1 MKVTSVA
8 VVLLS
13 IIALCGVALSAPNCG
28 ENGVQDISAPRYCSC
43 FSGFAPSNYNTQT
56 DCNTELKCPAYEPTG
71 RTSIGGHPPFLYNAS
86 FVADRYN
93 VIIRV
98 PLVMGRLNA
107 SVRIRNGPATCGY
120 PGNMWGKRVSNLD
133 CFDEIV
139 GSIPWNSNTF
149 CGFKKAVNGV
159 KTSYSA
165 TLVVSYDEEV
175 NDAAGKLIRTVGTGI
190 NVNVTFVTRTSVIY
204 SLINLSPGLTLV
216 TVSVVGN
223 VIYDANTGMATVT
236 LRTKASWPYLVAF
249 PPTIFSTPPPNTA
262 SITVDALYDAN
273 STCPSVANTDCYQ
286 QYIMRINPHSGCNLG
301 GNYVFNI
308 TLLCRSEACGATY
321 KAGAYSVLIYNTD
334 VCGVGGVDVGL
345 ANGQL
350 IPFSDAAGNT
360 PASAF
365 VPNNDV
371 YFAFTLSSDQ
381 VTIDGITVRKI
392 SASTGSVED
401 VFYDLDA
408 VGAPPGLSTK
418 GIAAGLTV
426 TPALTPAAPG
436 VQATLW
442 FHLKLVDS
450 ISSFRVLPDTAATVT
465 MTIVVDLQYHGVGKR
480 SVEFT
485 REVQA
490 SSTTSSQGLA
500 DIYIS
505 PDGVSP
511 DAIMPTSSAS
521 TPAISS
527 VFFVLALVLALIL
540 NY

>member
-1 MKVTSVA
+1 MKFTSVA
-8 VVLLS
+8 VVLLL
-13 IIALCGVALSAPNCG
+13 AVLCGVAVSAPACG
-28 ENGVQDISAPRYCSC
+28 ENGVQDYYATKYCSC

-56 DCNTELKCPAYEPTG
+56 DCDAELKCPAYEPTD
-71 RTSIGGHPPFLYNAS
+71 RTSFGGHSPFLFNSS
-86 FVADRYN
+86 FVSDRYN

-98 PLVMGRLNA
+98 PLVTGRLN
-107 SVRIRNGPATCGY
+107 STVRIRGGPASCGY
-120 PGNMWGKRVSNLD
+120 PGNMWGKRASKLD
-133 CFDEIV
+133 CVDEIV
-139 GSIPWNSNTF
+139 GSIPWSANSM
-149 CGFKKAVNGV
+149 CGFKKTVVGV

-175 NDAAGKLIRTVGTGI
+175 SDAAGTLIRTIGTGI
-190 NVNVTFVTRTSVIY
+190 NVNITFTTRTSVIY

-216 TVSVVGN
+216 TVSVLGN
-223 VIYDANTGMATVT
+223 VIYDANTGLATVT
-236 LRTKASWPYLVAF
+236 LRTSATWPYMVAQA
-249 PPTIFSTPPPNTA
+249 PTVFSTPSPNTA
-262 SITVDALYDAN
+262 SIAADSLYDVNA
-273 STCPSVANTDCYQ
+273 TCTSLVNTDCQQ
-286 QYIMRINPHSGCNLG
+286 QYIMRINPHTGCNLG

-321 KAGAYSVLIYNTD
+321 KAGSYSVLIYNTD

-350 IPFSDAAGNT
+350 IPFSDAAGTT
-360 PASAF
+360 PSSAF

-392 SASTGSVED
+392 SAATGSVED

-408 VGAPPGLSTK
+408 VGTNPGLSTK

-436 VQATLW
+436 VPATMW
-442 FHLKLVDS
+442 FHIKLVDS

-465 MTIVVDLQYHGVGKR
+465 MSVVVDLNYHGVGKR
-480 SVEFT
+480 TVMLTFDAEAT
-485 REVQA
+485 
-490 SSTTSSQGLA
+490 STTSSQGLA

-505 PDGVSP
+505 PDGVTPNMLQENNSG
-511 DAIMPTSSAS
+511 SSL
-521 TPAISS
+521 AISPI
-527 VFFVLALVLALIL
+527 FIVLALALMLIF
-540 NY
+540 NH

>member
-1 MKVTSVA
+1 M
-8 VVLLS
+8 
-13 IIALCGVALSAPNCG
+13 
-28 ENGVQDISAPRYCSC
+28 
-43 FSGFAPSNYNTQT
+43 
-56 DCNTELKCPAYEPTG
+56 
-71 RTSIGGHPPFLYNAS
+71 
-86 FVADRYN
+86 
-93 VIIRV
+93 
-98 PLVMGRLNA
+98 
-107 SVRIRNGPATCGY
+107 
-120 PGNMWGKRVSNLD
+120 
-133 CFDEIV
+133 
-139 GSIPWNSNTF
+139 
-149 CGFKKAVNGV
+149 CGFKKSVNGV
-159 KTSYSA
+159 KTSYAA

-175 NDAAGKLIRTVGTGI
+175 NDAAGRLVRTVGTGI
-190 NVNVTFVTRTSVIY
+190 NVNITFVTRTSVIY

-223 VIYDANTGMATVT
+223 VIYDANTGLATVT
-236 LRTKASWPYLVAF
+236 LRTSASWPYLVAYA
-249 PPTIFSTPPPNTA
+249 PSIFSTPNPNTA
-262 SITVDALYDAN
+262 TIAVDSLYDVNA
-273 STCPSVANTDCYQ
+273 TCSSVANTNCQQ
-286 QYIMRINPHSGCNLG
+286 QYIMRINPHTGCNLG

-321 KAGAYSVLIYNTD
+321 KAGSYSVLIYNTD

-350 IPFSDAAGNT
+350 IPFSDSAGNT

-365 VPNNDV
+365 VPNDEV

-381 VTIDGITVRKI
+381 VTIDGITIRKI
-392 SASTGSVED
+392 AASTGSVED

-408 VGAPPGLSTK
+408 VGTNTGLQTK

-480 SVEFT
+480 SVTIT
-485 REVQA
+485 REVEA
-490 SSTTSSQGLA
+490 TSTTSSQGLA

-505 PDGVSP
+505 PDGVAP
-511 DAIMPTSSAS
+511 DQIRMSTASSLATSH
-521 TPAISS
+521 I
-527 VFFVLALVLALIL
+527 FIVLALTLAFFL
-540 NY
+540 NH